1 MRNINGAATSAAQQ
15 AARLVQRT
23 AIERRGN
30 GRQSRRFPAA
40 TSHSFALDVLVS
52 KGKIVQSSGGNRLAG
67 IVVHLFKETA
77 LPCAGAH
84 WQF

>member
-1 MRNINGAATSAAQQ
+1 MERQ
-15 AARLVQRT
+15 LVQRSKQPGQPNT

-30 GRQSRRFPAA
+30 GRHRRRFPAA
-40 TSHSFALDVLVS
+40 TSHSFALDMVLS